1 MKVNTLPRFLAA
13 VISAVVSIFIFIFI
27 LPASTL
33 LADDAQFHNAPA
45 SSNQLKNPYAGQQ
58 AAVTAGS
65 RLYAMNCGSC
75 HGIKGRGTGNIPP
88 LAHGPTQSAS
98 DGELFWFI
106 TTGSVSNGMPS
117 WGSLPEQKRWQ
128 IVTYLKSLKNSTSAA
143 TNDSPSAEVKPV
155 KTNAPPPQPP
165 NTDFR
170 YEQPGKVRK
179 ITAQDLPAPYVTE
192 SASNGPQ
199 LAARP
204 PDAWPKAP
212 AGFSVQQYAT
222 GLDNPRLI
230 RTGPNGDLFLAESS
244 SGKIKVF
251 RGITAD
257 GKPMQ
262 AETFATGLNEP
273 YGIAF
278 YPPGKN
284 AQWVYVG
291 DTDEVVRFPYKN
303 GDLKASGPAQHVV
316 NLPHG
321 SGHWTRDVQF
331 TADGKKMFVAIG
343 SASNVDDPDTTP
355 DEKNRAD
362 ILEFN
367 PDGSGMQVYAYGLR
381 NAGGGLAINPGTG
394 ELWCSVNERD
404 GLGDNLVPD
413 YITHVAE
420 GGFYGWPWWYI
431 GDHQDPRHEGKHSEL
446 REKVIVPDV
455 LLQPHNASLEMTF
468 YEGAQFPAEYKGD
481 IFASEHGS
489 WNRAVRTGYEVIR
502 IPLHQTTRAS
512 GEYEDFLTGFV
523 VDNGH
528 VWGRPVGVTEA
539 QDGSLLV
546 TDDGS
551 NSIWR
556 IRYTGAESQQR
567 ERERNDASP
576 NVTNNA
582 TYRASR

>member
-1 MKVNTLPRFLAA
+1 
-13 VISAVVSIFIFIFI
+13 
-27 LPASTL
+27 
-33 LADDAQFHNAPA
+33 
-45 SSNQLKNPYAGQQ
+45 
-58 AAVTAGS
+58 
-65 RLYAMNCGSC
+65 
-75 HGIKGRGTGNIPP
+75 
-88 LAHGPTQSAS
+88 
-98 DGELFWFI
+98 
-106 TTGSVSNGMPS
+106 
-117 WGSLPEQKRWQ
+117 
-128 IVTYLKSLKNSTSAA
+128 
-143 TNDSPSAEVKPV
+143 
-155 KTNAPPPQPP
+155 
-165 NTDFR
+165 
-170 YEQPGKVRK
+170 
-179 ITAQDLPAPYVTE
+179 
-192 SASNGPQ
+192 

-204 PDAWPKAP
+204 RDAWPKAP

-251 RGITAD
+251 RGITKD
-257 GKPMQ
+257 GKPQQ

-291 DTDEVVRFPYKN
+291 DTDAVVRFPYKS

-316 NLPHG
+316 NLPSG

-331 TADGKKMFVAIG
+331 TADGKKMFVAVG

-355 DEKNRAD
+355 EEKNRAD

-367 PDGSGMQVYAYGLR
+367 PDGSGMQVYAYGIR
-381 NAGGGLAINPGTG
+381 NAGGGLAINPKNG

-420 GGFYGWPWWYI
+420 GGFYGWPWWYM

-446 REKVIVPDV
+446 KGKVIVPDV
-455 LLQPHNASLEMTF
+455 LLEPHNASLEMTF
-468 YEGAQFPAEYKGD
+468 YEGMQFPAEYRGD
-481 IFASEHGS
+481 IFASQHGS
-489 WNRAVRTGYEVIR
+489 WNRSVRTGYEVIR

-556 IRYTGAESQQR
+556 VRYTGSESRQR
-567 ERERNDASP
+567 EHERSDPGPGIA
-576 NVTNNA
+576 NA